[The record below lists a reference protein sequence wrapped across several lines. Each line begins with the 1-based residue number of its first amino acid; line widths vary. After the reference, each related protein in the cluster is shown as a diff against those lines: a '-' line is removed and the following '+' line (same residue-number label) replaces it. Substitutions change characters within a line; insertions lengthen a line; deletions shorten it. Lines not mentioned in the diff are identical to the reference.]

1 MNLNWKIGLL
11 SVGAILFLNSCS
23 LGPCGG
29 SKDGFIKKY
38 HAFIDEVSEADWPV
52 SDPKWEKADQQFKT
66 FLEECMPEY
75 EEEMTRKERRKVW
88 GSATKYYYKRFGAG
102 TINELFDKN
111 EGLFEDLKDFSED
124 ELQDLVDEIEDDV
137 DSWVDK
143 LEEIFSD
150 EK

>member
-1 MNLNWKIGLL
+1 MSNWKSWLPLVAALL
-11 SVGAILFLNSCS
+11 ILQGCS

-38 HAFIDEVSEADWPV
+38 TAFIDEVSAADWPV
-52 SDPKWEKADQQFKT
+52 SDPKWTQADEKFKT

-102 TINELFDKN
+102 TINELIDQN
-111 EGLFEDLKDFSED
+111 EGLLEDLKDFSED
-124 ELQDLVDEIEDDV
+124 ELQDLVDEIENDV
-137 DSWVDK
+137 ESWVDR
-143 LEEIFSD
+143 LEEIFNGD